1 MGYNRGD
8 DNYDIDVKKYLRLA
22 ISPKDITYD
31 QKLSEPDEN
40 CIIKY
45 LIDKKLPSKGDN
57 IGYAQIVKNTTD
69 ITYSKMTEEKSTYNN
84 KTIKQIIKEI
94 IDEID
99 TSNAASAVGVLEF
112 LDQMTKFST
121 SNTLCYL
128 ENDKY
133 DLVDKVDIVALDK
146 KLKTYGK

>member
-1 MGYNRGD
+1 
-8 DNYDIDVKKYLRLA
+8 
-22 ISPKDITYD
+22 
-31 QKLSEPDEN
+31 
-40 CIIKY
+40 
-45 LIDKKLPSKGDN
+45 
-57 IGYAQIVKNTTD
+57 
-69 ITYSKMTEEKSTYNN
+69 MTEEKSTYNIKLKN
-84 KTIKQIIKEI
+84 GFIKKTIKEIIKDI

-133 DLVDKVDIVALDK
+133 DLVDKEDIAALDRE
-146 KLKTYGK
+146 LKTYGK